1 MITRRQLLQM
11 GGAAAAVATA
21 AAHSARAQGLKS
33 GMGIGNSSYSLRSL
47 ADRRSGAKEPFTEPL
62 SLLEH
67 CREIGAGGIQASL
80 RSTERGYVNQVRK
93 LAEKYGMYVEV
104 NVRLPREQTDLDD
117 FKRTVQSAKDAGAL
131 ALRAVTLGERR
142 YETFDTADAFLQF
155 AQQAW
160 KSLVLA
166 EPVVRRQRMKLAVEN
181 HKDWRVDEMVALLKK
196 LSSESVGVTL
206 DTGNNIALLDDPMKT
221 VEALAPY
228 AYSVHLKDMG
238 VEEYEK
244 GFLLSEVPFGDGFL
258 DLKKIVQT
266 VQRSQPNTR
275 FTLEMITRDP
285 LEIPVLTEKYW
296 PTFAALPGRDL
307 AMMLVTVKNN
317 KPAKPL
323 PRISHL
329 SPEEQLKTEE
339 ENVRKCIAYAAEVLG
354 I

>member
-11 GGAAAAVATA
+11 GSTA
-21 AAHSARAQGLKS
+21 AAMTTVSAPSARGQGPKS

-67 CREIGAGGIQASL
+67 CREIGAGGVQTSL
-80 RSTERGYVNQVRK
+80 RSTERGYLNQVRN

-117 FKRTVQSAKDAGAL
+117 FKKTVQAAKDVGAL
-131 ALRAVTLGERR
+131 ALRAVTLGGRR
-142 YETFDTADAFLQF
+142 YETFDTAEAF
-155 AQQAW
+155 AQFGQQTW
-160 KSLVLA
+160 KSLTLA
-166 EPVVRRQRMKLAVEN
+166 EPVVRRERMKLAIEN
-181 HKDWRVDEMVALLKK
+181 HKDWRVDEMLALLKK

-206 DTGNNIALLDDPMKT
+206 DTGNNIALLDDPMMT
-221 VEALAPY
+221 AEALAPY
-228 AYSVHLKDMG
+228 AYSVHIKDMG
-238 VEEYEK
+238 VEQYEN

-266 VQRSQPNTR
+266 IQRSQPRTR

-285 LEIPVLTEKYW
+285 LEIPVFTEKYW
-296 PTFAALPGRDL
+296 PTFAGLPGRDL
-307 AMMLVTVKNN
+307 AMMLVKVKNN
-317 KPAKPL
+317 KHSKPL

-329 SPEEQLKTEE
+329 SPEEQLQLEE
-339 ENVRKCIAYAAEVLG
+339 ENVRKCISYAADVLG

>member
-1 MITRRQLLQM
+1 
-11 GGAAAAVATA
+11 
-21 AAHSARAQGLKS
+21 
-33 GMGIGNSSYSLRSL
+33 
-47 ADRRSGAKEPFTEPL
+47 
-62 SLLEH
+62 
-67 CREIGAGGIQASL
+67 
-80 RSTERGYVNQVRK
+80 
-93 LAEKYGMYVEV
+93 MYIEV
-104 NVRLPREQTDLDD
+104 TTRLPREQTDLDT
-117 FKRTVQSAKDAGAL
+117 FKKTVQAAKDVGAL
-131 ALRAVTLGERR
+131 ALRAVTQGGRR
-142 YETFDTADAFLQF
+142 YETFDTAEAFAQF

-160 KSLVLA
+160 KSLTLA
-166 EPVVRRQRMKLAVEN
+166 EPVVRRQHMKLAIEN
-181 HKDWRVDEMVALLKK
+181 HKDWRVEEMVALLKR

-206 DTGNNIALLDDPMKT
+206 DTGNNISLLEDPMRT

-285 LEIPVLTEKYW
+285 LEIPVFTEKYW
-296 PTFAALPGRDL
+296 ATFAGLPGRDL

-317 KPAKPL
+317 RPAKPL
-323 PRISHL
+323 PRISQL
-329 SPEEQLKTEE
+329 SSEEQLQVEE
-339 ENVRKCIAYAAEVLG
+339 ENVRKCIAYAVETLG